1 MDDMHKEL
9 VGNSF
14 DPDVNRPKR
23 QEYYLVSSV
32 QCFGDLALAA
42 SRLDG
47 YEVEETSLDQL
58 RRHIPGAYDQEG
70 KVPTMILVY
79 PEGSKS
85 GDTSA
90 LYREADRISAEREQA
105 E

>member
-9 VGNSF
+9 AKNN
-14 DPDVNRPKR
+14 PDVDSTKR
-23 QEYYLVSSV
+23 REYYLVSSERR
-32 QCFGDLALAA
+32 FGELALAA

-47 YEVEETSLDQL
+47 YAVEAISLEQL
-58 RRHIPGAYDQEG
+58 RRHIPDAYDKEG
-70 KVPTMILVY
+70 TVPTMILVY

-85 GDTSA
+85 GDTGP
-90 LYREADRISAEREQA
+90 LYREADKIRTEREQA

>member
-9 VGNSF
+9 VRDLN
-14 DPDVNRPKR
+14 PDVNRVKR
-23 QEYYLVSSV
+23 REYYLVSSE
-32 QCFGDLALAA
+32 QRFGELALAA

-47 YEVEETSLDQL
+47 YAVEEIPFEQL
-58 RRHIPGAYDQEG
+58 RRHIPGAYDKEG
-70 KVPTMILVY
+70 MVPTMILVY

-85 GDTSA
+85 GDTGP
-90 LYREADRISAEREQA
+90 LYREADRIRAEREQA